1 MIKLTSDLLAVRTR
15 SIINHDRT
23 ELKEFKSYNHKND
36 EKILKKDNVVS
47 IVKYLKRLIVK

>member
-1 MIKLTSDLLAVRTR
+1 MIKLTSDLLAIRTR
-15 SIINHDRT
+15 SIINHDRI
-23 ELKEFKSYNHKND
+23 ELKEFKNYNHKND